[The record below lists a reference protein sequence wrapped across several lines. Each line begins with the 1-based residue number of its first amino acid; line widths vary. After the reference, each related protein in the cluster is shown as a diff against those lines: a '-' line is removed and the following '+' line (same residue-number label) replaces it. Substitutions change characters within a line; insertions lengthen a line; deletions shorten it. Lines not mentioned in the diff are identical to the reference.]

1 MGANN
6 SRSPNASE
14 FPAREVN
21 GQVPL
26 VASLSAAWK
35 LARTIAAMPFDAIR
49 FQHASAVQAG
59 LIRNSMLESRNFEQA
74 LGALERLSLG
84 PLARRV

>member
-1 MGANN
+1 MCTGNF
-6 SRSPNASE
+6 RSPNDSE
-14 FPAREVN
+14 FRAREAE

-26 VASLSAAWK
+26 VASLSAARS
-35 LARTIAAMPFDAIR
+35 LARAIAALPFDTIR

-59 LIRNSMLESRNFEQA
+59 LIRNSMLESRDFEQA